1 MAKALCVD
9 LRRRV
14 IDAII
19 EAMSCRRAG
28 ERFGVSASSAIRWCQ
43 QYRTTGTVDPRTQGG
58 DRRSGRIEAQADII
72 LAVVA
77 ETPDITLAEMRESLG
92 NRGMRAGI
100 GTLWRFLDRRNI
112 TRKKRPPMPPSKVAL
127 TSMPTLAS

>member
-1 MAKALCVD
+1 MAKALSVD

-14 IDAII
+14 FDAIV
-19 EAMSCRRAG
+19 EGMSCRRTG

-92 NRGMRAGI
+92 NRGVRAGI
-100 GTLWRFLDRRNI
+100 GTLWRFLDPRNI
-112 TRKKRPPMPPSKVAL
+112 TRKKDRPCRRAKSP
-127 TSMPTLAS
+127 